1 MHVKRIFAIE
11 AGDLP
16 DSVKTVQQRTREI
29 SAGVLTH
36 DKDIGRRISHSDGLD
51 QDALF
56 MRIAINT
63 DIIIFTVSIPYRYT
77 AREELTFM
85 KILFYGT
92 KNYDEEFFEKLLPS
106 YPGITIKFTEANIHE
121 ETASLAKGY
130 EAICA
135 FVNADLSTPVIEE
148 LNAQGVKL
156 ILMRCAGYNN
166 VDLETAHKFGMKV
179 LRVPGYSPEAV
190 AEHAMALAL
199 TANRH
204 THKAYIKCREN
215 NFALSGLMGV
225 NFYGKTAGIIGTGK
239 IGQAMARICKGFG
252 MKVIAYDLFP
262 NPNLDCVEY
271 VSLDELLAQS
281 DLISLHCPLT
291 KETKHLINAET
302 IGKMKNGVILV
313 NTSRGGLIRTDDL
326 IAGIREHKFFAV
338 GLDVYEEETDFVFED
353 MSEMIL
359 PSSITQRLLSFPNVV
374 MTSHQGF
381 FTKEALT
388 NIAETTMENARA
400 YMNGEEL
407 KNEVLS

>member
-148 LNAQGVKL
+148 LNTQGVKL

-215 NFALSGLMGV
+215 NFSLSGLMGL
-225 NFYGKTAGIIGTGK
+225 NFYQKTAGIIGTGK
-239 IGQAMARICKGFG
+239 IGQAMAKICKGFG
-252 MKVIAYDLFP
+252 MRVIAYDLFP
-262 NPNLDCVEY
+262 NKSLDYLEY
-271 VSLDELLAQS
+271 VSLDELLETS

-291 KETKHLINAET
+291 EETKHIINEKT
-302 IGKMKNGVILV
+302 IAQMKDGVILV
-313 NTSRGGLIRTDDL
+313 NTSRGGLIKTEDL
-326 IAGIREHKFFAV
+326 ISGIRDHKFFAV

-353 MSEMIL
+353 MSERIL
-359 PSSITQRLLSFPNVV
+359 QSSITQRLLSFPNVV

-388 NIAETTMENARA
+388 NIAETTMENAKA
-400 YMNGEEL
+400 FMNGEEL